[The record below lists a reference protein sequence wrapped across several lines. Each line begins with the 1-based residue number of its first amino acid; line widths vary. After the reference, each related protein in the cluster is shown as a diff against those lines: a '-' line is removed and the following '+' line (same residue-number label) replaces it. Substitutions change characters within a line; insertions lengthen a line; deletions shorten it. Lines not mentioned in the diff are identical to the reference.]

1 MVHSLLRRL
10 TPAALVAAACATQ
23 AQTARPPARPDPLD
37 PNANV
42 PALVIQ
48 SPLKSYRRLDDEK
61 PIPWREANDTVGR
74 IGGWRVYVREAQ
86 QPEPTAPTQAAPSS
100 PPAEMAQPAPAGHAG
115 PKTP

>member
-10 TPAALVAAACATQ
+10 MPAALVAAACSTQ

-42 PALVIQ
+42 PALAIP
-48 SPLKSYRRLDDEK
+48 SPLKSYRRLRDET

-74 IGGWRVYVREAQ
+74 IGGWRVYAREAQ
-86 QPEPTAPTQAAPSS
+86 PPEPTAPIQAAPSS
-100 PPAEMAQPAPAGHAG
+100 PPAEKAQPKPGGQAG